1 MSIIYFYPK
10 ISMDFDSTDI
20 ILHRDDRE
28 FSAMSHN
35 VGEVS

>member
-10 ISMDFDSTDI
+10 ISMGFDSIDI
-20 ILHRDDRE
+20 ILHYRE